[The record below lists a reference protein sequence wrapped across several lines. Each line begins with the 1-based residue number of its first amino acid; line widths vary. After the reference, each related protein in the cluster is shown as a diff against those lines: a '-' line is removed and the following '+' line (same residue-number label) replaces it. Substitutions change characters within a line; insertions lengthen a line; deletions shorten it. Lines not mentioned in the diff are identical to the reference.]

1 MNNAP
6 ELRVVPQEIVLNILS
21 FSSFD
26 YLHIYQRVSKF
37 FKEHLKPFEFNAAKN
52 ENLRHI
58 KISTKEALEKVK
70 NKTTKQRSREEHSLV
85 SYEDFKTEIF
95 FKKLTE
101 KERRCWEK
109 LCDNSDGNLYAKKST
124 TSLSD
129 LPPSTWYFFEYF
141 IQCNDGTYFT
151 FDIKWIQRPSS
162 REWDSVFGGS
172 DGEDDDNS
180 PGSHDPNDDG
190 LDEELMF

>member
-1 MNNAP
+1 MNNTP
-6 ELRVVPQEIVLNILS
+6 ELRVVPQEIVLNVLS

-26 YLHIYQRVSKF
+26 YLYIYQRVSKF

-70 NKTTKQRSREEHSLV
+70 HKTTKQRSRE
-85 SYEDFKTEIF
+85 
-95 FKKLTE
+95 
-101 KERRCWEK
+101 
-109 LCDNSDGNLYAKKST
+109 
-124 TSLSD
+124 
-129 LPPSTWYFFEYF
+129 EYF

-162 REWDSVFGGS
+162 RKWDSFFEGS
-172 DGEDDDNS
+172 DGEDDDDSPNS
-180 PGSHDPNDDG
+180 DDPDDDG